1 MLWHPKHKVHFIGVL
16 LRGTDQEIKILTKAS
31 VQSQGH
37 MMLLGSGAGISKAC
51 EPLVIISLD
60 LIHIRPGRDKVA
72 KVCSCSKMFTKRKF
86 ELHSKAPSPCL
97 RNFVI
102 TVEMSD
108 KST

>member
-37 MMLLGSGAGISKAC
+37 MMLLGSGARISKAC

-60 LIHIRPGRDKVA
+60 LIHIRPGRA
-72 KVCSCSKMFTKRKF
+72 KFAAVQK
-86 ELHSKAPSPCL
+86 CL
-97 RNFVI
+97 RRESLNFIPRHRVRA
-102 TVEMSD
+102 
-108 KST
+108 

>member
-60 LIHIRPGRDKVA
+60 LKLFSLSIRVLFVQLYNEVHIRLNIKIDLPNY
-72 KVCSCSKMFTKRKF
+72 FL
-86 ELHSKAPSPCL
+86 ELIH
-97 RNFVI
+97 
-102 TVEMSD
+102 T
-108 KST
+108 